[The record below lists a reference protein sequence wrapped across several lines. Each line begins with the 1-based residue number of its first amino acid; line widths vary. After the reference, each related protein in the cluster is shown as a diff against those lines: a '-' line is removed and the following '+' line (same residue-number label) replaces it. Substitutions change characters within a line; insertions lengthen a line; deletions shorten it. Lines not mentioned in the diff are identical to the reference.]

1 MGMGFCLICNLL
13 CENRNFKRK
22 FHKKTLCTPLFANS
36 RFQMGVTVMGFARDF
51 GHSLKKPILVVEI
64 KFSISLQLCRRL
76 CFTFMENFQP
86 LKLHLKDPGR
96 SKLKKVILKNTLHG
110 PFWISSI
117 SAISVLEIKIFAI
130 TIFSALTS
138 IVNPFLFI
146 PI

>member
-1 MGMGFCLICNLL
+1 MSVPQRIAVECHL
-13 CENRNFKRK
+13 
-22 FHKKTLCTPLFANS
+22 
-36 RFQMGVTVMGFARDF
+36 RD
-51 GHSLKKPILVVEI
+51 SLKKPILVVEI
-64 KFSISLQLCRRL
+64 KFSVFNSMQPCRRL
-76 CFTFMENFQP
+76 CFTFMENFYP
-86 LKLHLKDPGR
+86 LKLHLVGP
-96 SKLKKVILKNTLHG
+96 SKLKKMILKNTLHG